1 MSFVQWNCRSL
12 NNKKIWLLQPPFS
25 TANFWIFQETFLN
38 TLTTTPAPAGL
49 VGSKRA
55 RRIFGRAR
63 VELGVWVV
71 KRSSHKGFLGE
82 GKRLLFMA
90 DSDELISPAGSFKC
104 LQKELQAELSK

>member
-1 MSFVQWNCRSL
+1 MSTVGRESNYPC
-12 NNKKIWLLQPPFS
+12 KPQPIS
-25 TANFWIFQETFLN
+25 DRLN

-49 VGSKRA
+49 VGSIRA

-63 VELGVWVV
+63 VKLGVWVE

-90 DSDELISPAGSFKC
+90 DSDELISPAGSFIC
-104 LQKELQAELSK
+104 FQKELHAELSK